1 MANKPIPVIFDC
13 DPGHDDAI
21 ALLLAL
27 ASPELHLLG
36 VITSYGNQ
44 TLAKTTVNALRLLQF
59 AGRADIPLAVGAAQP
74 LLRALEVAAHV
85 HGESGLDGPALPRL
99 TTHPASEDAVAFMA
113 ALIRSATQPVTLQRT
128 AAPALRALC

>member
-1 MANKPIPVIFDC
+1 MANQPIPVIFDC

-36 VITSYGNQ
+36 VVTSYGNQ

-59 AGRADIPLAVGAAQP
+59 AVRCKVAGQVG
-74 LLRALEVAAHV
+74 
-85 HGESGLDGPALPRL
+85 
-99 TTHPASEDAVAFMA
+99 
-113 ALIRSATQPVTLQRT
+113 
-128 AAPALRALC
+128 